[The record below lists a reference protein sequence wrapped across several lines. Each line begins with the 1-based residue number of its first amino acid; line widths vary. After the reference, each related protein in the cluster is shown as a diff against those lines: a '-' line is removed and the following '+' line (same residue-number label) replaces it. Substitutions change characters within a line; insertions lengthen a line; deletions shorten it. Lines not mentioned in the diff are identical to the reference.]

1 MSQRFPMPRWA
12 GAPTHANVKG
22 HIEVVK
28 DGAVL
33 DKVAIGQQACTVF
46 GRNSDV
52 CDVEL
57 AHETISRQHA
67 AIVHTKTGSIEIMDL
82 GSAQGTT
89 VDGEPLH
96 GDERRVLTNGSEVRF
111 GKSSRVYIVRGLHAK
126 DEAPVPLPVVADEI
140 ASLPTG
146 FAKQGTTKQLSQ
158 KELERKQREEEILKM
173 TMDMMASAPQFTSV
187 AVDEPAPTEEVD
199 ETNSDDEDDH
209 ADDNEGEHS
218 DKKKPAS
225 SSLYDSGPESD
236 SDDDDN
242 EGQDDVAQRYNIP
255 ITNEVVLSAHAK
267 TVSCIAVDASG
278 GRVATGSMDYHM
290 KLWDFAGMARH
301 VRPFRDSEVE
311 DGHPLMALSYSPTGD
326 RVLAVTGSA
335 QPKVF
340 SREGVFEL
348 QFTKGD
354 PYLLD
359 MVHTKGHTA
368 SCSGGSWHPLLKDT
382 MITSGLDGAVRVWKL
397 NGKTSFD
404 KLLNDAVL
412 KLKSRQGKR
421 TEVTACAYSIDGGL
435 IAGATT
441 DALVYAYDLRRSHAG
456 AAWKLDAHKPGSPD
470 LGISSI
476 RFSPDGKMLATRSA
490 SDDCVKLWDMRK
502 PSTPVKTYQGIETV
516 FSMANLAFNGVGSA
530 LVVGSGVRAGSGDR
544 GQVHFLDVYT
554 ATTTPLR
561 SVPMAEDESAVSVAW
576 HAGINQVFV
585 GGTSSNVRVLYDP
598 ALSAKGV
605 LLSATK
611 KLPVVTAGFVRL
623 DSLSEGR
630 VVNPH
635 ALPMYRETSTTVT
648 KRKYAKVRMDPIA
661 SQIPER
667 PLTGVGVAGR
677 TGGNTFTQFF
687 MRDHVK
693 SASIR
698 SEDPREAILKYAKA
712 AAENPTFLGSA
723 YADSQPQDKLDA
735 RYQLMTQTLEEE
747 KIAKE
752 DEARRLLDI

>member
-22 HIEVVK
+22 HVEVVK
-28 DGAVL
+28 DGTVL

-46 GRNSDV
+46 GRNGDV

-89 VDGEPLH
+89 VDGEPLR
-96 GDERRVLTNGSEVRF
+96 GDERRALTNGSEVRF
-111 GKSSRVYIVRGLHAK
+111 GKSSRVYILRGLHAK
-126 DEAPVPLPVVADEI
+126 DEAPAPLPVAADEI

-158 KELERKQREEEILKM
+158 KELERKQREEEIRKM

-187 AVDEPAPTEEVD
+187 AVDAPAPTEAVD
-199 ETNSDDEDDH
+199 EKEEDDEDDDQ
-209 ADDNEGEHS
+209 DDDG
-218 DKKKPAS
+218 DKKK

-236 SDDDDN
+236 SDDD
-242 EGQDDVAQRYNIP
+242 EGQDDVAQRYSIP
-255 ITNEVVLSAHAK
+255 VTNEVVLSAHAK

-368 SCSGGSWHPLLKDT
+368 SCSGGMWHPLLKDT

-421 TEVTACAYSIDGGL
+421 TEVTACAYSVDGGL

-441 DALVYAYDLRRSHAG
+441 DAL
-456 AAWKLDAHKPGSPD
+456 LDAHKPGSPD

-476 RFSPDGKMLATRSA
+476 RFSPDNKMLATRSA

-502 PSTPVKTYQGIETV
+502 PSTPVKTYQGIENV

-530 LVVGSGVRAGSGDR
+530 LVAGSSVRAGSGDR

-554 ATTTPLR
+554 ATTAPLR
-561 SVPMAEDESAVSVAW
+561 SIPMAEDESAVSVAW

-585 GGTSSNVRVLYDP
+585 GGSSSNVRVLYDP
-598 ALSAKGV
+598 ALSSKGV

-611 KLPVVTAGFVRL
+611 KLPVATAGFVRL

-635 ALPMYRETSTTVT
+635 ALPMYRETTTKVT

-677 TGGNTFTQFF
+677 TGGNTFTQYF

-735 RYQLMTQTLEEE
+735 RYKLAKQTFEEE

-752 DEARRLLDI
+752 EEARRLLDI